1 MNRSNVRPY
10 PSAIIQQSNPEVIN
24 PYPSV
29 IKMSFSKKIVN
40 LMEKEVSKKVGEYM
54 MMYFQWNRE
63 KFNSSQESVETK
75 MEEIDR
81 EKMEAFIA
89 EFMKEH
95 PFVLEEEKKM
105 GRPRAKRETI
115 VEVSGQL
122 SDITDGTVTAGD
134 KPKKE
139 KVQKEPKPPKEAK
152 VKVPKEKPVKVPKEK
167 VVKEKK
173 EKPVKVPKE
182 KVVKEKK
189 EKPVKEKKEKKENP
203 VKVSKEK
210 KEKPVKEK
218 PVKEKKEK
226 APKEKKMTKKEEK
239 EAMKASAEAVMKA
252 VVESVED
259 EYAEFATQ
267 SPAQSP
273 SSGNGN
279 GDEEQEEEYEG
290 SPEEQEINCLLEEVT
305 LLNNTLEEALQS
317 GKEGGKSR
325 ETFSHE
331 GEDYYVDLEMTIEDE
346 GKIYNP
352 IKKAS
357 TGAIVGRASGNT
369 KEMFQEDDEDDEE
382 EEEEEEDDEDDEDD

>member
-1 MNRSNVRPY
+1 LKSLFQKIKSTF
-10 PSAIIQQSNPEVIN
+10 PSGKKSESFKR
-24 PYPSV
+24 PSV
-29 IKMSFSKKIVN
+29 SVLISPYQSSKIIMSFSKKIVN

-63 KFNSSQESVETK
+63 KFNSSQESDETK

-81 EKMEAFIA
+81 VKMEAFVN

-105 GRPRAKRETI
+105 GRPRAKKETI

-139 KVQKEPKPPKEAK
+139 KVAKEPK
-152 VKVPKEKPVKVPKEK
+152 VKVPKEPK
-167 VVKEKK
+167 VKEKK

-189 EKPVKEKKEKKENP
+189 EKPVKEKKEKP
-203 VKVSKEK
+203 VKEK

-218 PVKEKKEK
+218 KEKPVKEKKEK
-226 APKEKKMTKKEEK
+226 PVKEKKMTKKEEK
-239 EAMKASAEAVMKA
+239 DALKAAAEAVMKA

-259 EYAEFATQ
+259 EYAQFATQ

-273 SSGNGN
+273 RSPSSGNGN
-279 GDEEQEEEYEG
+279 DDEEEEEEYQQ
-290 SPEEQEINCLLEEVT
+290 SPEDQEMNSLLEEVT
-305 LLNNTLEEALQS
+305 QLNNTLEEVLQS

-325 ETFSHE
+325 EAFIHE

-346 GKIYNP
+346 GKTYNP
-352 IKKAS
+352 IKKAA
-357 TGAIVGRASGNT
+357 TGAIVGRASGKT
-369 KEMFQEDDEDDEE
+369 KEMFAEDEDDEDDEE
-382 EEEEEEDDEDDEDD
+382 DEDDEDDEEDEDD

>member
-1 MNRSNVRPY
+1 VIRSIVSPY
-10 PSAIIQQSNPEVIN
+10 N
-24 PYPSV
+24 SV
-29 IKMSFSKKIVN
+29 IIMSFSKKIVN

-54 MMYFQWNRE
+54 MLYFQWNRV
-63 KFNSSQESVETK
+63 KFNSSQESDETK

-81 EKMEAFIA
+81 EKMEAFID

-95 PFVLEEEKKM
+95 PFILEEEKKM
-105 GRPRAKRETI
+105 GRPRAKKETL

-122 SDITDGTVTAGD
+122 SDITDGIVTAGD

-139 KVQKEPKPPKEAK
+139 KVQKEPK
-152 VKVPKEKPVKVPKEK
+152 VKVPKEK

-189 EKPVKEKKEKKENP
+189 EKPVK
-203 VKVSKEK
+203 VAKEK

-226 APKEKKMTKKEEK
+226 APKEKKMTKKEV
-239 EAMKASAEAVMKA
+239 KAAAEAVMKA
-252 VVESVED
+252 VVETVED

-273 SSGNGN
+273 RSQTAAE
-279 GDEEQEEEYEG
+279 DEEEEEEYQQ
-290 SPEEQEINCLLEEVT
+290 SPEEQEMNSLLEEVSQ
-305 LLNNTLEEALQS
+305 LNNTLEEALSS
-317 GKEGGKSR
+317 GKEGGKTR
-325 ETFSHE
+325 ESFVHE

-346 GKIYNP
+346 GKIYHP

-357 TGAIVGRASGNT
+357 TGAIVGRASGKT
-369 KEMFQEDDEDDEE
+369 KEMFQEDDEDDEDDDE
-382 EEEEEEDDEDDEDD
+382 DEDDEDDEDD